1 MRVNTAILLRLRTL
15 KLSIDQQALL
25 LARSMPKRYTMNHVR
40 VMNWVKC
47 ILGATAFITGTAFA
61 QSYPSKPIR
70 MVIPFP
76 PGGGN
81 DIIARFVAKRLTDRL
96 GQPVVLDNKAGA
108 NGIVGLTAVMQAAPD
123 GYTLGIAAAG
133 PMAVNPAR
141 YDKLPY
147 NPLTDFAPITNM
159 VNYPLLLVTHPSVP
173 AKNLQELIAL
183 AKSKPGTL
191 FYASPGSGNS
201 GHLAGELF
209 NSLAKVNTVH
219 VPYKGQGP
227 ATADL
232 LAGQVQMLYS
242 SIPSVLSMVQ
252 QGRLTALAIGSPKR
266 LASLPNVPTIAESGV
281 PGYEAYSW
289 IGIVAPANTPR
300 EIILR
305 LNREIVEILKEKDA
319 VEELLRQGAI
329 PVADSPEHFGNYM
342 KDEIAKWGAVVKSAN
357 IKAD

>member
-1 MRVNTAILLRLRTL
+1 MPQATLKPSLKRTL
-15 KLSIDQQALL
+15 QTLIAVAGL
-25 LARSMPKRYTMNHVR
+25 T
-40 VMNWVKC
+40 
-47 ILGATAFITGTAFA
+47 GAAAFA
-61 QSYPSKPIR
+61 QAYPNKTIR
-70 MVIPFP
+70 MVVPFP

-81 DIIARFVAKRLTDRL
+81 DIIARLVAEKLTTRL
-96 GQPVVLDNKAGA
+96 GQTVIIENKAGA

-133 PMAVNPAR
+133 PMAVNPSL

-147 NPLTDFAPITNM
+147 HPVKDFMPITNM
-159 VNYPLLLVTHPSVP
+159 VIYPLLLVTHPSVP
-173 AKNLQELIAL
+173 AKSMTELLAL
-183 AKSKPGTL
+183 ARAKPGTL
-191 FYASPGSGNS
+191 FFASPGSGNS
-201 GHLAGELF
+201 GHLAGELL

-242 SIPSVLSMVQ
+242 SIPSVLPMVRE
-252 QGRLTALAIGSPKR
+252 GRLNAIAIGSAKR

-289 IGIVAPANTPR
+289 IGIVAPLKTPPD
-300 EIILR
+300 IITK
-305 LNREIVEILKEKDA
+305 LNREIVAILQQKD
-319 VEELLRQGAI
+319 VEDDLLRQGAV
-329 PVADSPEHFGNYM
+329 PVGDTPEHFGQYI
-342 KDEIAKWGAVVKSAN
+342 KDEMAKWGAVVKSAN

>member
-1 MRVNTAILLRLRTL
+1 MATRRFATSLICLLGIAALFAG
-15 KLSIDQQALL
+15 SAWAQA
-25 LARSMPKRYTMNHVR
+25 
-40 VMNWVKC
+40 
-47 ILGATAFITGTAFA
+47 
-61 QSYPSKPIR
+61 YPNKPIR

-81 DIIARFVAKRLTDRL
+81 DIIARFVAKKLSDRL

-108 NGIVGLTAVMQAAPD
+108 NGIVGLTAVMQAVPD

-133 PMAVNPAR
+133 PMAVNPAL

-173 AKNLQELIAL
+173 AKNVQELIAL
-183 AKSKPGTL
+183 AKGKPGTL

-209 NSLAKVNTVH
+209 NALAKVNTVH

-242 SIPSVLSMVQ
+242 SIPSVLPMVQ

-266 LASLPNVPTIAESGV
+266 LASLPNVPTIAESGQKGFDMV
-281 PGYEAYSW
+281 SW
-289 IGIVAPANTPR
+289 QAMFVPANTPQPVIDR
-300 EIILR
+300 LHAEVMKVVALPDVQAKLKGFGMEPSNMTPVQLLAYQKAEVDKWAKII
-305 LNREIVEILKEKDA
+305 KA
-319 VEELLRQGAI
+319 
-329 PVADSPEHFGNYM
+329 
-342 KDEIAKWGAVVKSAN
+342 AN
-357 IKAD
+357 IKAE

>member
-1 MRVNTAILLRLRTL
+1 MPRLTL
-15 KLSIDQQALL
+15 KRSL
-25 LARSMPKRYTMNHVR
+25 LALIALASFT
-40 VMNWVKC
+40 
-47 ILGATAFITGTAFA
+47 TATAFA
-61 QSYPSKPIR
+61 QTYPNKTIR
-70 MVIPFP
+70 MVVPFP

-81 DIIARFVAKRLTDRL
+81 DIIARLVAEKLTTRL
-96 GQPVVLDNKAGA
+96 GQTVIIDNKAGA

-133 PMAVNPAR
+133 PMAVNPSL

-147 NPLTDFAPITNM
+147 HPSKDFMPITNM
-159 VNYPLLLVTHPSVP
+159 VIYPLLLVTHPSVP
-173 AKNLQELIAL
+173 AKTMTELLVL
-183 AKSKPGTL
+183 ARAKPGTL
-191 FYASPGSGNS
+191 FFASPGSGNS
-201 GHLAGELF
+201 GHLAGELL

-242 SIPSVLSMVQ
+242 SIPSVLPMVRE
-252 QGRLTALAIGSPKR
+252 GRLNALAIGSAKR

-289 IGIVAPANTPR
+289 IGIVAPLKTPPD
-300 EIILR
+300 IITK
-305 LNREIVEILKEKDA
+305 LNREIVAILQQKD
-319 VEELLRQGAI
+319 VEDDLLRQGAV
-329 PVADSPEHFGNYM
+329 PVGDTPEHFGQYI
-342 KDEIAKWGAVVKSAN
+342 KDEMAKWGAVVKSAN